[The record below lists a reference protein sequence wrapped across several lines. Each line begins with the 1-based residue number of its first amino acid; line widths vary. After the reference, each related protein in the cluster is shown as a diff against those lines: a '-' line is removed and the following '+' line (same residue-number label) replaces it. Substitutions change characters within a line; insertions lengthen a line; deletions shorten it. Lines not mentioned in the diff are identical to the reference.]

1 MPELYQKLKRKKF
14 RHEIGKKDNRGTGL
28 KAEKNTE
35 PPYVNL
41 SSPESGKW
49 QQETNKQPFVNQ
61 PKKAQL

>member
-41 SSPESGKW
+41 SSPESGK
-49 QQETNKQPFVNQ
+49 
-61 PKKAQL
+61 